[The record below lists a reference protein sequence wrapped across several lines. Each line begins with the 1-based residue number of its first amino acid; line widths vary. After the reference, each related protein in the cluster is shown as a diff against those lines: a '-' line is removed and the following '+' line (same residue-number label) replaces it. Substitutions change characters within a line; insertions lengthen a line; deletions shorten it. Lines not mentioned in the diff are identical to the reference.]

1 MHRDVG
7 HAIAFADPRPG
18 IEINVAALPSENGA
32 KFRAERESNAL
43 VKFSTVDPSP
53 RPDRQQIRIA
63 RPCRRLL
70 RLWAIEKRSITD
82 IEATLTRA

>member
-1 MHRDVG
+1 MERNS
-7 HAIAFADPRPG
+7 
-18 IEINVAALPSENGA
+18 EPSE
-32 KFRAERESNAL
+32 SNTL
-43 VKFSTVDPSP
+43 VNFSTIDPWL
-53 RPDRQQIRIA
+53 RPDRQLIRIA